1 MAYKI
6 VEESEGRCLEC
17 GETIHYGSRT
27 DRKFCCDKCKDS
39 YHNKCKVK
47 DRKHIQRTNRLL
59 EKNHKILRTLN
70 ANGIKEIEIN
80 ELKVLG
86 YSMDYVTSYSKAGYK
101 TVLCCYDMQF
111 FFSGSKMKNLTKLR
125 CFPFESSKS
134 QKD

>member
-27 DRKFCCDKCKDS
+27 DRKFCCSKCKDT
-39 YHNKCKVK
+39 YHNKYRLK
-47 DRKHIQRTNRLL
+47 DRKHIQRTNRIL
-59 EKNHKILRTLN
+59 EKNHRILRTLHEN
-70 ANGIKEIEIN
+70 KIKEIEIN

-86 YSMDYVTSYSKAGYK
+86 YSIDYVTSFTKTRYK

-111 FFSGSKMKNLTKLR
+111 YYSGSKLKNLTKLR
-125 CFPFESSKS
+125 CFPLGSSEC

>member
-17 GETIHYGSRT
+17 GESIHYGSRI

-39 YHNKCKVK
+39 YHNKNKLIN
-47 DRKHIQRTNRLL
+47 RKHIQRTNRIL
-59 EKNHKILRTLN
+59 EKNHRILRTLHEN
-70 ANGIKEIEIN
+70 KVIEIEIN

-86 YSMDYVTSYSKAGYK
+86 YNMDYVTSYCKRGYK
-101 TVLCCYDMQF
+101 TILCCYDMQF
-111 FFSGSKMKNLTKLR
+111 IFSGSRLKNLTKLR
-125 CFPFESSKS
+125 CFPFESRES